1 MISKLELKAYLKVCL
16 PEVLVK
22 QFEIETFG
30 WVKWMFDE
38 PVSNESRTLLS
49 NQELATL
56 ISKMPYGI
64 IGDSNYVHIS
74 DF

>member
-1 MISKLELKAYLKVCL
+1 MSV
-16 PEVLVK
+16 
-22 QFEIETFG
+22 
-30 WVKWMFDE
+30 VKWMFDE